1 MADSECVNNIGVVL
15 GTGIGMGQPVWLQ
28 KQDFTAASPDDPS
41 AQVHYLWVTLSN
53 LNEFSVCEG
62 RGWHDCMTAR
72 VHACGGWGLLIPLS
86 RSWAYGWPFPNFPG
100 TYLIWGGSTT

>member
-41 AQVHYLWVTLSN
+41 AQVHYLWVRLSN

-72 VHACGGWGLLIPLS
+72 VHGCGGWGLSSL
-86 RSWAYGWPFPNFPG
+86 
-100 TYLIWGGSTT
+100 YLDHGLTVGRFLTSQAHT